1 MTRNEPFSSRDPRRA
16 ALEFLY
22 ARTNYERFLTP
33 PYTAKALKLAR
44 MRELLRRLGNPQDA
58 APIVHIAGTKGKGST
73 AVMVGNML
81 QAAGYRVGVF
91 TSPHLERVEER
102 LAVDGRPCS
111 SDTFVALLSEM
122 MPIITEM
129 DRQAV
134 QEEGAEFGP
143 TYFEILTAIALLH
156 FARSNVDFIVLEVG
170 LGGRLDSTNVCRP
183 AVTAITSI
191 SYDHTQQLGDTL
203 ERIAWE
209 KAGIIKHRVP
219 LVCGVESPI
228 PREVIHG
235 VCRELEAPV
244 IQLGTHFRY
253 RYRATPSP
261 AAPLGGRFDFVYHRD
276 KSELGLSDLILAPPG
291 AHQAANA
298 SVALAI
304 AVVLSEN
311 GFPIG
316 EEAVRRALASTV
328 VPARIEVLGTQP
340 LTVLDAS
347 HNVASVRAL
356 LDTLG
361 TADSPGKRI
370 AVFGTTQGK
379 DYRGMLQELAAATDR
394 VILTQYT
401 DNPRAVSLG
410 DLAEAWPAEPT
421 RAARLLA
428 ATPEKAWQTA
438 AELAE
443 PDDIVFVAGSFFL
456 AAEIRPTIQRL
467 PLGRPL
473 GRASD
478 EVSAS
483 RERLDG

>member
-1 MTRNEPFSSRDPRRA
+1 MTRNDPFNTTDRRRA

-44 MRELLRRLGNPQDA
+44 MRELLKRLGDPQDA

-73 AVMVGNML
+73 AVMIGNML
-81 QAAGYRVGVF
+81 KEAGYRVGVF

-102 LAVDGRPCS
+102 LAVDGSPCS
-111 SDTFVALLSEM
+111 FDTFIELLSEM
-122 MPIITEM
+122 MPIIAEM

-134 QEEGAEFGP
+134 AEEGTEFGP
-143 TYFEILTAIALLH
+143 TYFEILTALALLH
-156 FARSNVDFIVLEVG
+156 FARANVDFIVLEVG

-183 AVTAITSI
+183 VVTAITSI

-209 KAGIIKHRVP
+209 KAGIVKRGIP

-235 VCRELEAPV
+235 VCREMEAPV
-244 IQLGTHFRY
+244 IQAGIHYRY

-276 KSELGLSDLILAPPG
+276 RSELGLRDVVLAPPG

-298 SVALAI
+298 SVALAM
-304 AVVLSEN
+304 ALVLSEK
-311 GFPIG
+311 GFTIR
-316 EEAVRRALASTV
+316 EDAVRRALATTV
-328 VPARIEVLGTQP
+328 VPARIEIVGMRP

-356 LDTLG
+356 LDTLQG
-361 TADSPGKRI
+361 AECSGKRI

-379 DYRGMLQELAAATDR
+379 DYRGMLQELAAGTDR

-401 DNPRAVSLG
+401 ENPRAVPLG
-410 DLAEAWPAEPT
+410 ELAAAWPTEPT
-421 RAARLLA
+421 RAVRLLA

-438 AELAE
+438 AELAS

-456 AAEIRPTIQRL
+456 AAEIRPTLRRL
-467 PLGRPL
+467 PLGRP
-473 GRASD
+473 AAEAAD

-483 RERLDG
+483 REGSDG